1 MSTNIQ
7 GLMKFLPE
15 DLIKKQVSKE
25 WRAKTKCLNKL
36 PQNKHKVLGLITPM
50 TKTIKFQGKNID
62 KHLDELSKQDSKP
75 NYGQLEFI
83 KYFQTEY
90 VIKSL
95 EKITGKSFLEPKKQK
110 KPKRMLGLFN

>member
-7 GLMKFLPE
+7 NLMKFLPE

-36 PQNKHKVLGLITPM
+36 PQHKYKVLGLITPM

-75 NYGQLEFI
+75 NYKQLEFI

-90 VIKSL
+90 VIKSF
-95 EKITGKSFLEPKKQK
+95 EKITGKPFLELKNKSKKK
-110 KPKRMLGLFN
+110 ILGLF

>member
-1 MSTNIQ
+1 MNTKIQ
-7 GLMKFLPE
+7 GLIKFLPE

-25 WRAKTKCLNKL
+25 WQAKTKCLNKL

-62 KHLDELSKQDSKP
+62 KHLSELSKQDSKP
-75 NYGQLEFI
+75 NYKQLEFI

-90 VIKSL
+90 VIKSF
-95 EKITGKSFLEPKKQK
+95 EKITGKPYLEPKNQK

>member
-50 TKTIKFQGKNID
+50 TKTIKFQGKNIN
-62 KHLDELSKQDSKP
+62 KHLNELSKQDSKP
-75 NYGQLEFI
+75 NYKQLEFI
-83 KYFQTEY
+83 KYFQEEY
-90 VIKSL
+90 VKMSF
-95 EKITGKSFLEPKKQK
+95 EKITGNPFLEPKKQK
-110 KPKRMLGLFN
+110 SKKKVLGLF